1 MTCYVFHY
9 NICKKKIQMDL
20 IIFDVRL
27 EGHVTGQGYEK

>member
-1 MTCYVFHY
+1 MFSTIIYV
-9 NICKKKIQMDL
+9 KKKIQMDL